1 MRLYLIRHPRPLI
14 AAGVCYGQLDIAA
27 ENPALAAATLRPQVP
42 AGLPLWTSPLRRC
55 HDLARAL
62 AAEAGGTAGEGVS
75 LRLDPRLA
83 EINFGLWEGR
93 PWDAI
98 PRGEIDAWAAD
109 VGGYAPPG
117 GESPRQL
124 QARVLEFFN
133 ALPDRDTVVVT
144 HAGVIRSL
152 LAADQGLPPER
163 WSDLAC
169 AYASLTVW
177 QRTPAGGAG
186 AAQ

>member
-14 AAGVCYGQLDIAA
+14 AAGVCYGQLDIPA
-27 ENPALAAATLRPQVP
+27 ENPARAAAALYPQVP
-42 AGLPLWTSPLRRC
+42 PGLPLWSSPLRRC
-55 HDLARAL
+55 RDLARAL
-62 AAEAGGTAGEGVS
+62 AAEAGGMAGEGVS
-75 LRLDPRLA
+75 LRLDARLA

-98 PRGEIDAWAAD
+98 PRAEIDAWAAD

-117 GESPRQL
+117 GESPWQL
-124 QARVLEFFN
+124 QARVLDFFN
-133 ALPDRDTVVVT
+133 RLPEQDAVIVT

-163 WSDLAC
+163 WCELAC

-177 QRTPAGGAG
+177 QRTPAGGVG

>member
-14 AAGVCYGQLDIAA
+14 AAGVCYGQLDIPA
-27 ENPALAAATLRPQVP
+27 ENPALAAAALQAQLP
-42 AGLPLWTSPLRRC
+42 AGLPLWSSPLRRC
-55 HDLARAL
+55 RDLAQAL
-62 AAEAGGTAGEGVS
+62 AAAAGGTAGEGAP

-83 EINFGLWEGR
+83 EIDFGAWEGR

-98 PRGEIDAWAAD
+98 PRDQIDAWAAD

-133 ALPDRDTVVVT
+133 TLPDRDTVVVT

-163 WSDLAC
+163 WCDLAC

-177 QRTPAGGAG
+177 QRTPAGDAG

>member
-14 AAGVCYGQLDIAA
+14 ASGVCYGQLDIPA
-27 ENPALAAATLRPQVP
+27 ENPARAAAALCPQVP

-55 HDLARAL
+55 RDLAQAL
-62 AAEAGGTAGEGVS
+62 ADAWAAAGTPVAV
-75 LRLDPRLA
+75 LQHDTRLA

-98 PRGEIDAWAAD
+98 PRAEIDAWAAD

-117 GESPRQL
+117 GESPGQL
-124 QARVLEFFN
+124 QVRVLDFFN
-133 ALPDRDTVVVT
+133 RLPEQDAVIVT

-163 WSDLAC
+163 WCDLAC
-169 AYASLTVW
+169 DHASLTVW
-177 QRTPAGGAG
+177 QR
-186 AAQ
+186 